1 MGSNMQRQAV
11 PLLLPEA
18 PVGGTGIEHR
28 IATILDSD
36 RQAKTITLRIDS
48 LDASTMRQT
57 QIDDQTGQEMAQSI
71 CRRLPN

>member
-1 MGSNMQRQAV
+1 MM
-11 PLLLPEA
+11 LLPAKPELRN
-18 PVGGTGIEHR
+18 IEHR

-36 RQAKTITLRIDS
+36 RQAKTITLRIDI